1 MEWTDEGTIIG
12 LKAHGESAV
21 ILEVMTREHGRH
33 LGLVRGGRSAKAQA
47 PLQPGNHVSLTW
59 RARLDEHLGE
69 YKIELLASH
78 AARLMA
84 APVALYG
91 LATVSGLLRLL
102 PERDPHPGLYE
113 GLSVLIAH
121 LEEPQLAPALVV
133 RFELAML
140 GELGFGLDLSR
151 CAVTGSP
158 DDLSHV
164 SPKSGKAVS
173 RPVAQPYL
181 DRLLALPAF
190 LVEGQGGRTPSAA
203 EILAGFALT
212 GFFLRRHILEP
223 RDLREPPERAR
234 LIELAGRAAANA
246 PEADPST
253 DSA

>member
-12 LKAHGESAV
+12 LKAHGESAA
-21 ILEVMTREHGRH
+21 ILEVMTRDHGRH

-47 PLQPGNHVSLTW
+47 PLQPGNSVSLTW

-69 YKIELLASH
+69 YKVELLTSH
-78 AARLMA
+78 AARLIE

-91 LATVSGLLRLL
+91 LATVAGLLRLL

-113 GLSVLIAH
+113 GFSVLIAH
-121 LEEPQLAPALVV
+121 LDEQRLAPALVV

-140 GELGFGLDLSR
+140 SELGFGLDLAR
-151 CAVTGSP
+151 CAATGST

-173 RPVAQPYL
+173 RPAAQPYL

-190 LVEGQGGRTPSAA
+190 LVEGQGGRQPSAA
-203 EILAGFALT
+203 DILSGFALT
-212 GFFLRRHILEP
+212 GFFLRRHLFEP
-223 RDLREPPERAR
+223 RGLPEPPERAR
-234 LIELAGRAAANA
+234 LVELATRAAANS
-246 PEADPST
+246 ST
-253 DSA
+253 D

>member
-21 ILEVMTREHGRH
+21 ILEVMTRDHGRH
-33 LGLVRGGRSAKAQA
+33 LGLVRGGRSRKAQ
-47 PLQPGNHVSLTW
+47 PQLQPGNHVAVTW

-69 YKIELLASH
+69 YRVELLTSH

-84 APVALYG
+84 VPVALYG
-91 LATVSGLLRLL
+91 LGTIAALLRLL

-113 GLSVLIAH
+113 GFAVLIAH
-121 LEEPQLAPALVV
+121 LDEQRFTPALVV

-140 GELGFGLDLSR
+140 SELGFGLDLAR

-173 RPVAQPYL
+173 RRAAQPYL

-190 LVEGQGGRTPSAA
+190 LVEGQGGREPSAA
-203 EILAGFALT
+203 ELLAGFALT
-212 GFFLRRHILEP
+212 GHFLRRHLYEP
-223 RDLREPPERAR
+223 RGLREPPERAR
-234 LIELAGRAAANA
+234 LIELATRIAANSPA
-246 PEADPST
+246 ADSST
-253 DSA
+253 D